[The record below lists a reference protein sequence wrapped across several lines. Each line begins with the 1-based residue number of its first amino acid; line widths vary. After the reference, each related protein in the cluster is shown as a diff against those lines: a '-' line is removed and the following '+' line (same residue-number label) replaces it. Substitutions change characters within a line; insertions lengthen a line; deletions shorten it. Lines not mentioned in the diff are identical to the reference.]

1 VNGPADNR
9 LDAIAAAILDYLRRF
24 PNARDTV
31 RGVREWWLPRAL
43 RDRPLAEVEQALA
56 RLVHGGQVVVRTVA
70 NGVSLYAKAPAARVA
85 RFSLS

>member
-1 VNGPADNR
+1 MNGPANDR

-43 RDRPLAEVEQALA
+43 RDRPLAEVERALA
-56 RLVHGGQVVVRTVA
+56 RLVETRQVVVRTLA
-70 NGVSLYAKAPAARVA
+70 NGVSLYAKAPPAAPPR
-85 RFSLS
+85 SP